1 MNDPWVVVVGTLG
14 GVLLTSAGGL
24 LGIILTARYQRATA
38 DRHAREEVES
48 RLRSER
54 REAFVN
60 YLSAY
65 QDMYGKALTI
75 ARSRFQEESKRNS
88 VAPSTAQRFVE
99 QAPEESARFS
109 RAYHE
114 LVITAGPGTRK
125 VARDCTSKLWELV
138 YASAEVDADSFARLK
153 DQARPSRRSLR
164 EAMRAELGVE

>member
-14 GVLLTSAGGL
+14 GVLLTSASGL
-24 LGIILTARYQRATA
+24 LGIILTARYQRVIA

-54 REAFVN
+54 REVFVN

-65 QDMYGKALTI
+65 QDMHGKALTI

-99 QAPEESARFS
+99 QAPKNQLGSVEP
-109 RAYHE
+109 
-114 LVITAGPGTRK
+114 ITN
-125 VARDCTSKLWELV
+125 
-138 YASAEVDADSFARLK
+138 
-153 DQARPSRRSLR
+153 
-164 EAMRAELGVE
+164 